1 VNIND
6 YAAHVLTEAAKA
18 YDEGDKAEAV
28 RLLDVLIQVIVEKR
42 DAISK
47 EL

>member
-1 VNIND
+1 MNIND

-18 YDEGDKAEAV
+18 YEKGDKAEAI
-28 RLLDVLIQVIVEKR
+28 RLLNVLIDVITEKR
-42 DAISK
+42 NAIAK